1 MSDFNNGG
9 ASDKVDKFIGHMN
22 TKEHF
27 SNCGTSDKVE
37 KFCGGCLLQENF
49 EHNGQSDKGH
59 SDKGQSDKGVSDK
72 STGEGFS
79 DNRNANYLRKV
90 YLLHILLVFPLF
102 VLYGCLGKKT
112 KMFGYDLVRIV
123 GWVLLSFMGYSLLK
137 SEITSNWNW
146 TLKDMFN
153 FRMKEDK
160 KNSKR
165 LRLVY
170 LFHLLIITPV
180 LLYFSRNNKKVDE
193 KALGGICIL
202 GVSAFFYHGYSYWR
216 SETTGEWNWN
226 F

>member
-1 MSDFNNGG
+1 MGE
-9 ASDKVDKFIGHMN
+9 KK
-22 TKEHF
+22 KENF
-27 SNCGTSDKVE
+27 SSCGTHKQIEEFSS
-37 KFCGGCLLQENF
+37 CGAIKQIEQF
-49 EHNGQSDKGH
+49 EHNGQSDKGQ

-79 DNRNANYLRKV
+79 DNRNASYLRKV

-102 VLYGCLGKKT
+102 VMYGCLGKKT

-137 SEITSNWNW
+137 SEVTRNWNW
-146 TLKDMFN
+146 SLKDMFN

-193 KALGGICIL
+193 KVLGGICIL